1 MKVRND
7 FVSNSSS
14 CSFVIAINKEYKL
27 KDFARD
33 LANSC
38 ANPEY
43 EHHNKDL
50 ADRNCRILDF
60 CLNTYELAFLGTW
73 KLRTDEH
80 VYSRKDMD
88 DLFLGRLNKYDVN
101 GNADISETLK
111 AQLLQQAEEHWNY
124 ELDCI
129 KKAKDPDCDQYF
141 KKLVDRNYVDQN
153 GKLHTFDD
161 IYVEGCAV
169 DSDRMRHD
177 FDRYGYDIDES
188 EDSIMQRIK
197 DLKKFAEN
205 LADCRSMKTIGQS
218 RIRCYAITMNTVRN
232 TRDLLNAGCDLEIDD
247 GMNLDDIER
256 RLKSGEQ
263 IFTVRIGHAGEGYGN
278 FEIYCEDGANGLD
291 DVAAEILDS
300 EPM

>member
-1 MKVRND
+1 MRSD

-14 CSFVIAINKEYKL
+14 CSFVIALDKEYKL

-43 EHHNKDL
+43 ERHNKDL
-50 ADRNCRILDF
+50 ADRNYRILDF

-88 DLFLGRLNKYDVN
+88 DLFLGRLDKCNVN
-101 GNADISETLK
+101 DNADISETLK
-111 AQLLQQAEEHWNY
+111 TQLLQQAEEQWNY

-129 KKAKDPDCDQYF
+129 KNAKDPDCDQYF

-153 GKLHTFDD
+153 GKLHMFDD

-169 DSDRMRHD
+169 DSDCMRYD
-177 FDRYGYDIDES
+177 FDRYGYDRDES
-188 EDSIMQRIK
+188 EDNIRQRIK

-205 LADCRSMKTIGQS
+205 WADCRKTIGQS
-218 RIRCYAITMNTVRN
+218 HVRCYAITMNTVKN
-232 TRDLLNAGCDLEIDD
+232 TRNLLNAGFNLEFN
-247 GMNLDDIER
+247 GNMKLDDIER
-256 RLKSGEQ
+256 RLKAGEQ
-263 IFTVRIGHAGEGYGN
+263 IFTIHIGHDGEGYGN
-278 FEIYCEDGANGLD
+278 FEIYCEKGANGLD

-300 EPM
+300 ETM